1 VSTGE
6 DTKDMTTMEIM
17 EIMEI
22 METMEDMR
30 QAVYQWSSDC
40 KTRRVSFQGILEP

>member
-6 DTKDMTTMEIM
+6 DTKDMTT
-17 EIMEI
+17 MEI

-40 KTRRVSFQGILEP
+40 KTR